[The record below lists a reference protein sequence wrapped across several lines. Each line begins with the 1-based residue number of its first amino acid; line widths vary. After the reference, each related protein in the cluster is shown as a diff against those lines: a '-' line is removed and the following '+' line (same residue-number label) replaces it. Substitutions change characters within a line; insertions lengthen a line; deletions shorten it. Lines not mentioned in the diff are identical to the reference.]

1 MISQTEFPEEVFA
14 PLKKA
19 YDSYKIPIYGER
31 FNSGKGRSQS
41 MGILPRRNYGVGES
55 RNNDTW
61 PDILREAR
69 ALAKIIC
76 PDLNY
81 TTIMVNIDYTALP
94 HMDKNNDGESV
105 VVGFNDYSGGEL
117 IANGGAYNI
126 RHRPLR
132 FRAAETLHSVNAITA
147 GTRYSIVFFR
157 PRFPKQFQD
166 RYGSTLTYDELYR
179 LIPVRGPG
187 QPASEVRIPVAQ
199 PDSSYLHL
207 EIPPASDHSTSSV
220 PGCD

>member
-1 MISQTEFPEEVFA
+1 MVSQTEFPEHVFR
-14 PLKKA
+14 PLLDA
-19 YDSYKIPIYGER
+19 YNKYTIPVYGER
-31 FNSGKGRSQS
+31 FNSGKGRTQS
-41 MGILPRRNYGVGES
+41 MGILSRRNYGVGES

-69 ALAKIIC
+69 ELAKIIC

-81 TTIMVNIDYTALP
+81 TTIMVNIDYTATP

-117 IANGGAYNI
+117 VANGGAYNI

-132 FRAAETLHSVNAITA
+132 FRASETLHAVSAITS

-157 PRFPKQFQD
+157 PRFPKAFQEK
-166 RYGSTLTYDELYR
+166 YGATLTYDELHA
-179 LIPVRGPG
+179 LIPLRQAG
-187 QPASEVRIPVAQ
+187 QPASAVRIP
-199 PDSSYLHL
+199 
-207 EIPPASDHSTSSV
+207 I
-220 PGCD
+220 

>member
-1 MISQTEFPEEVFA
+1 MQSEFPEEVFA
-14 PLKKA
+14 PLKAA
-19 YDSYKIPIYGER
+19 YDSYTIPIYGER

-55 RNNDTW
+55 RNNESW

-69 ALAKIIC
+69 KLAAIIC

-105 VVGFNDYSGGEL
+105 VVGFNEYSGGEL
-117 IANGGAYNI
+117 VANGISHNI
-126 RHRPLR
+126 RHRPFR
-132 FRAAETLHSVNAITA
+132 FRASETLHSVSPITA

-157 PRFPKQFQD
+157 PRFPRAFQEK
-166 RYGSTLTYDELYR
+166 YGTTLTYDELYA
-179 LIPVRGPG
+179 LIPLREVG
-187 QPASEVRIPVAQ
+187 QPASEVRIPS
-199 PDSSYLHL
+199 DSSSPHL
-207 EIPPASDHSTSSV
+207 ERPRASDHSTSIV
-220 PGCD
+220 P